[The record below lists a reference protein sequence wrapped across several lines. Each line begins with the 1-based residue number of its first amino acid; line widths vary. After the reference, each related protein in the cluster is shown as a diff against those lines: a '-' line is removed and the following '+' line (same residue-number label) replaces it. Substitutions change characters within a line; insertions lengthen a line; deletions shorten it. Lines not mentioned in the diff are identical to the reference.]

1 MGISRAR
8 ARPFAGQGGHRAG
21 FFAAER
27 MAETADIVIIGAGI
41 VGCSIAYHV
50 ALLGCPKVVVLE
62 KDLICSGATGKSAG
76 GIRQQF
82 ATELNVRLSLESL
95 KMFHRMRDE
104 LGVDPEFRQV
114 GYLFMATTEK
124 ELDLFRRQAELQQ
137 RHGIP
142 VRILSTEDIRQ
153 IVPYVRLDGII
164 GGAYCPTDGYAAP
177 YEVTMGYA
185 AAARRLGA
193 RIHERRAVTAI
204 LRQGDRLL
212 GVETSRG
219 PIHAPIVVNAAGAE
233 GGLVGA
239 LAGLNIPVRPYR
251 RQLFVT
257 GPLPEFG
264 QEPPLTIDYH
274 RNWYFRGEMG
284 GCLFSGPKDEES
296 SFNTNVDWEHL
307 AESVA
312 KAVARLPILEQ
323 AEIKRGWAGSYDLSP
338 DNNAILGAVAVLPGF
353 YVATGHSGHGFMHGP
368 ATGKLMA
375 ELILTGKTSMDI
387 SPLSLD
393 RFRTGRMVRETM
405 TMHEA

>member
-1 MGISRAR
+1 MS
-8 ARPFAGQGGHRAG
+8 
-21 FFAAER
+21 
-27 MAETADIVIIGAGI
+27 ETADIAIIGAGI
-41 VGCSIAYHV
+41 VGCSIAYHL
-50 ALLGCPKVVVLE
+50 ALLGRPKVVVVE
-62 KDLICSGATGKSAG
+62 KGLICSGATGKSAG

-82 ATELNVRLSLESL
+82 ATELNVRLSMESL

-104 LGVDPEFRQV
+104 LGIDPEFRQV

-124 ELDLFRRQAELQQ
+124 ELELFRRQAEFQQ

-142 VRILSTEDIRQ
+142 VRIISTEDIRQ
-153 IVPYVRLDGII
+153 VVPYVRLDDIVGA
-164 GGAYCPTDGYAAP
+164 AYCPTDGYAAP

-185 AAARRLGA
+185 AAARRLGV
-193 RIHERRAVTAI
+193 RIHEQRAVTGI
-204 LRQGDRLL
+204 LREGGRVA
-212 GVETSRG
+212 GVETSQG

-239 LAGLNIPVRPYR
+239 MAGLDVPVKPYR
-251 RQLFVT
+251 RQIFVT
-257 GPLPEFG
+257 GPLSEFG

-296 SFNTNVDWEHL
+296 TFNTNVDWEHL

-312 KAVARLPILEQ
+312 KAVARVPVLEK

-338 DNNAILGAVAVLPGF
+338 DNNAILGAVPELRGF

-375 ELILTGKTSMDI
+375 ELILTGEPSMDI
-387 SPLSLD
+387 SPLGFD
-393 RFRTGRMVRETM
+393 RFRTGRIIREPM